1 MKSNWQRGQRK
12 QKIRGQEARIDFSFK
27 REVFFIV
34 VGGFIG
40 ALVMAIPMTFL
51 SPGRAFGYDLTWIV
65 FGHIVGIN
73 HPLSSTVT
81 AGVMIHILTGI
92 SIGIVSGVFL
102 YKTNILNISK
112 PSNGL
117 YYGLFTGTLVYLI
130 FAIPVEQFVL
140 NPEYK
145 VTLSGVSK
153 NIGGRNHENGNG
165 IGQSVQRPGNN
176 ITFSTIHLYSVIFSV
191 TINLLFG
198 ITLGLV
204 ASLLSIR
211 LGARYRCPSCDI
223 SFPRIDTLQNHLQF
237 VHGNKPINRK
247 KIVIVGGGFGG
258 VTVLNKLQ
266 NRFQTDVS
274 VDITMISKD
283 NYLLFTPMLHEIA
296 SGMIETRHIVT
307 PIRTFCKRSRFYC
320 AEVESIDLKNKTVQ
334 IRSLAE
340 ISSTQN
346 SIKSMEKENTSV
358 PYDYL
363 VIAIGSE
370 TRFFGM
376 SDVERNAFTIKTLND
391 AIRLRNHIIYLLEQ
405 ADQLVPESNIDNNQL
420 VQSQKELLTFVIV
433 GGGFAGV
440 ETAGELNDFI
450 RDSVND
456 YYHNIDKNNI
466 KIVIIQSGNRL
477 LPEMSEQLGLFAL
490 ENLRK
495 SGVDVILDSR
505 VVGASERSVKLKD
518 GTGISTNTIIW
529 SGGVAPAS
537 LVSHLVCTHDSKSGR
552 IVVDKYLEVP
562 DYKGVFALGDCA
574 LIIDP
579 NSGNPYPPTAQHAI
593 REGAVV
599 AKNIITEIEEKS
611 EKKEAF
617 DYKTKGMMAS
627 IGRRTGVGSLI
638 GIQVQ
643 GFLAWWIWRNYYLAN
658 LPTLHKKIRVLVDW
672 IIDIFFRR
680 DVTMLKTFSEEQRR
694 I

>member
-1 MKSNWQRGQRK
+1 MKFNWQQGRK
-12 QKIRGQEARIDFSFK
+12 QKIRGQEARIDFSFR

-34 VGGFIG
+34 VGGLAG
-40 ALVMAIPMTFL
+40 ALVMAIPMTFF
-51 SPGRAFGYDLTWIV
+51 SPGRSYGYDLTWIV
-65 FGHIVGIN
+65 FGHIVGVN
-73 HPLSSTVT
+73 YPLLSTVI
-81 AGVMIHILTGI
+81 AGMTIHIVTGI
-92 SIGIVSGVFL
+92 SIGIVSGIFL

-117 YYGLFTGTLVYLI
+117 YYGLLTGTLVYLI

-140 NPEYK
+140 NPEFK

-153 NIGGRNHENGNG
+153 NMGIKNEENANG
-165 IGQSVQRPGNN
+165 LGQARQGPSYN
-176 ITFSTIHLYSVIFSV
+176 ITFSSIQLYSLIFSIG
-191 TINLLFG
+191 INLLFG
-198 ITLGLV
+198 IILGLV

-211 LGARYRCPSCDI
+211 LGTRYRCPSCDI
-223 SFPRIDTLQNHLQF
+223 SFQRIDTLQNHLQF
-237 VHGNKPINRK
+237 VHGNKPVNRK

-320 AEVESIDLKNKTVQ
+320 AEVESVDLENKAVE
-334 IRSLAE
+334 IRSSVAQ

-346 SIKSMEKENTSV
+346 PVNSMERNNTSV
-358 PYDYL
+358 RFDYL
-363 VIAIGSE
+363 VLALGSE

-376 SDVERNAFTIKTLND
+376 SDVEQNAFTIKTLND

-405 ADQLVPESNIDNNQL
+405 ADQLLPESDIDNNHL
-420 VQSQKELLTFVIV
+420 VRSQKELLTFVIV

-456 YYHNIDKNNI
+456 YYHNIDKSNI
-466 KIVIIQSGNRL
+466 RCVIVQSGNRL
-477 LPEMSEQLGLFAL
+477 LPEMSEKLGQFAL
-490 ENLRK
+490 ENLRR
-495 SGVDVILDSR
+495 SGVEIILNSR
-505 VVGASERSVKLKD
+505 VVGASKSSVKLKD
-518 GTGISTNTIIW
+518 GNEIPTNTIIW
-529 SGGVAPAS
+529 SGGVAPAL
-537 LVSHLVCTHDSKSGR
+537 LVSNLVCTHDSKSGR
-552 IVVDKYLEVP
+552 IIVDKYLEVP
-562 DYKGVFALGDCA
+562 KYKGVFALGDCA
-574 LIIDP
+574 FIIDP
-579 NSGNPYPPTAQHAI
+579 NTGNPYPPTAQHAI

-599 AKNIITEIEEKS
+599 AKNIIAEIEEKLD
-611 EKKEAF
+611 KKEAF

-627 IGRRTGVGSLI
+627 IGKRTGVGNLL
-638 GIQVQ
+638 GIQVH

-680 DVTMLKTFSEEQRR
+680 DVTMLKTFSEQRR

>member
-1 MKSNWQRGQRK
+1 MKFNWQQGRK
-12 QKIRGQEARIDFSFK
+12 QKIRGQEARIDFSFR

-34 VGGFIG
+34 VGGLAG
-40 ALVMAIPMTFL
+40 ALVMAIPMTFF
-51 SPGRAFGYDLTWIV
+51 SPGRSYGYDLTWIV
-65 FGHIVGIN
+65 FGHIVGVN
-73 HPLSSTVT
+73 YPLLSTVI
-81 AGVMIHILTGI
+81 AGMTIHIVTGI
-92 SIGIVSGVFL
+92 SIGIVSGIFL

-117 YYGLFTGTLVYLI
+117 YYGLLTGTLVYLI

-140 NPEYK
+140 NPEFK

-153 NIGGRNHENGNG
+153 NMGIKNEENANG
-165 IGQSVQRPGNN
+165 LGQARQAPPYN
-176 ITFSTIHLYSVIFSV
+176 ITFSSIQLYSLIFSIG
-191 TINLLFG
+191 INLLFG
-198 ITLGLV
+198 IILGLV

-211 LGARYRCPSCDI
+211 LGTRYRCPSCDI
-223 SFPRIDTLQNHLQF
+223 SFQRIDTLQNHLQF
-237 VHGNKPINRK
+237 VHGNKPVNRK

-320 AEVESIDLKNKTVQ
+320 AEVESVDLENKAVE
-334 IRSLAE
+334 IRSSVAQ

-346 SIKSMEKENTSV
+346 PVNSMERNNTSV
-358 PYDYL
+358 RFDYL
-363 VIAIGSE
+363 VLALGSE

-376 SDVERNAFTIKTLND
+376 SDVEQNAFTIKTLND

-405 ADQLVPESNIDNNQL
+405 ADQLLPESDIDNNHL
-420 VQSQKELLTFVIV
+420 VRSQKELLTFVIV

-456 YYHNIDKNNI
+456 YYHNIDKSNI
-466 KIVIIQSGNRL
+466 RCVIVQSSNRL
-477 LPEMSEQLGLFAL
+477 LPEMSEKLGQFAL
-490 ENLRK
+490 ENLRR
-495 SGVDVILDSR
+495 SGVEIILNSR
-505 VVGASERSVKLKD
+505 VVGASKSSVKLKD
-518 GTGISTNTIIW
+518 GNEIPTNTIIW
-529 SGGVAPAS
+529 SGGVAPAL
-537 LVSHLVCTHDSKSGR
+537 LVSNLVCTHDSKSGR
-552 IVVDKYLEVP
+552 IIVDKYLEVP
-562 DYKGVFALGDCA
+562 KYKGVFALGDCA
-574 LIIDP
+574 FIIDP
-579 NSGNPYPPTAQHAI
+579 NTGNPYPPTAQHAI

-599 AKNIITEIEEKS
+599 AKNIIAEIEEKLD
-611 EKKEAF
+611 KKEAF

-627 IGRRTGVGSLI
+627 IGKRTGVGNLL
-638 GIQVQ
+638 GIQVH

-680 DVTMLKTFSEEQRR
+680 DVTMLKTFSEQRR